1 MYFVDFLSV
10 LYNKECLQEN
20 NIRVR
25 ISLLLFSYLMLQS
38 LMMVS
43 QMAPMQSIMIRW
55 FGIMISYEN
64 RKDGVCNIFSQNV
77 GFVTW

>member
-1 MYFVDFLSV
+1 MRCFLEKSEKTLGRMYFVDFLSV

-43 QMAPMQSIMIRW
+43 QMAPMQSIMIR
-55 FGIMISYEN
+55 
-64 RKDGVCNIFSQNV
+64 
-77 GFVTW
+77 